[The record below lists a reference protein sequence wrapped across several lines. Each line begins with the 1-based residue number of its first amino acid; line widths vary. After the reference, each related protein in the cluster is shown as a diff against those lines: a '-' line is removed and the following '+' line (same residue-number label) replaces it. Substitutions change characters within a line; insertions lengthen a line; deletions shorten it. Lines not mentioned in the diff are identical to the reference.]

1 MVAQPSLAQRDHDGA
16 ARLLDGGVG
25 VEQRLL
31 VGAEHSEGAGRSQ
44 VSENREFETRIVIL
58 IVNMTIILSALSSS
72 HESSD
77 NMTPMGIANSVFFN
91 HE

>member
-31 VGAEHSEGAGRSQ
+31 VRAEHREGAGRRQ
-44 VSENREFETRIVIL
+44 VPEGWREGPGYCLCSWKTFGSL
-58 IVNMTIILSALSSS
+58 
-72 HESSD
+72 
-77 NMTPMGIANSVFFN
+77 G
-91 HE
+91 